1 MKVLISTA
9 LLALTSLLIG
19 CEVLRAL
26 NDEDPRLPGTRVDL
40 FSDEDA
46 SVPRSDVPIALPPA
60 QNLSRWEQP
69 GAIATHA
76 VYHLSLAEGPEHR
89 WRTSI
94 GRGNGRAYR
103 ITSAPIVVDGVVFAM
118 DSQLQVSAL
127 RLSDGRVGWR
137 QSLMPASE
145 REGIFG
151 GGLAYGDNI
160 LLAGTGSG
168 RLIGLKPSNGD
179 VIWQR
184 RLPAPLHGGPAVD
197 DGRVFAATIDN
208 TVAAYDLASGQ
219 KLWEHEGREG
229 LTTVLGSTA
238 PAVAGGVVYAAY
250 SSGEIFALAA
260 DTGRVLWT
268 DTVAGLTATARQAL
282 FLDDIGG
289 SPVIDRDRLIVVGG
303 SDRTV
308 SFDINRG
315 IQVWELPFGGTQMAW
330 PSVQHYFMTTDTGRL
345 IAVDRDTGGVAW
357 ARSLPKYADAVR
369 LDRVEWFGPVL
380 AANRLVLVSST
391 GNIVTI
397 SPTTGR
403 LLGRVVG
410 REGFV
415 APPVI
420 VDNTMLLV
428 TENGDLVAYR

>member
-1 MKVLISTA
+1 M
-9 LLALTSLLIG
+9 
-19 CEVLRAL
+19 
-26 NDEDPRLPGTRVDL
+26 
-40 FSDEDA
+40 
-46 SVPRSDVPIALPPA
+46 
-60 QNLSRWEQP
+60 
-69 GAIATHA
+69 
-76 VYHLSLAEGPEHR
+76 
-89 WRTSI
+89 
-94 GRGNGRAYR
+94 
-103 ITSAPIVVDGVVFAM
+103 VDGVVFTM
-118 DSQLQVSAL
+118 DSQLQVSAMRL
-127 RLSDGRVGWR
+127 RDGRVGWR

-145 REGIFG
+145 RDGVFG
-151 GGLAYGDNI
+151 GGLAFGENV

-168 RLIGLKPSNGD
+168 RLFGLKPSNGD
-179 VIWQR
+179 IIWQR

-250 SSGEIFALAA
+250 SSGEVFALAA
-260 DTGRVLWT
+260 DSGRVLWS
-268 DTVAGLTATARQAL
+268 DTVAGLTATARQTL
-282 FLDDIGG
+282 YLDDIGG
-289 SPVIDRDRLIVVGG
+289 SPVVDRDRLVVVGG

-315 IQVWELPFGGTQMAW
+315 IQVWELPFGGTQMPW

-357 ARSLPKYADAVR
+357 ARSLPKYADASR

-391 GNIVTI
+391 GNIVTM

-403 LLGRVVG
+403 LLGRVVT

-420 VDNTMLLV
+420 VENTMLLV